1 MISSARDSI
10 ASDVKVKEQRELQ
23 TEAKPSALNNPL
35 GKHLSPVHALS
46 KARMTF
52 VSRVID
58 PRVGAMREKKHGSRN
73 KNVASLALQSCHSKQ
88 NKVFRTFNRGENDR
102 NLKVRLMKVMRGF
115 CR

>member
-35 GKHLSPVHALS
+35 CKHLSPVHTLS

-58 PRVGAMREKKHGSRN
+58 PRAGAMKARHESQN
-73 KNVASLALQSCHSKQ
+73 KNVASPALRSCHSKQ
-88 NKVFRTFNRGENDR
+88 HKVFRTSNRGENDR
-102 NLKVRLMKVMRGF
+102 NLKVRLMKVMREL
-115 CR
+115 RR